1 MTTLTSKSIRN
12 RYAHLTNYSVNKKS
26 ENFVKNGDATLERG
40 PWALTAYWKYME
52 EKLGVDVPA
61 LRKKIFDIAVKT
73 LIAAEPNIASKVNQ
87 AGRPSCFELFGL
99 DVLLDSEAEALA
111 DRGERRMLARVV
123 VAPRPADQALYDDRS
138 APPRGHR
145 AV

>member
-1 MTTLTSKSIRN
+1 
-12 RYAHLTNYSVNKKS
+12 
-26 ENFVKNGDATLERG
+26 
-40 PWALTAYWKYME
+40 ME

-99 DVLLDSEAEALA
+99 DVLLDSKLKPWLIEVNVACA
-111 DRGERRMLARVV
+111 ARVV